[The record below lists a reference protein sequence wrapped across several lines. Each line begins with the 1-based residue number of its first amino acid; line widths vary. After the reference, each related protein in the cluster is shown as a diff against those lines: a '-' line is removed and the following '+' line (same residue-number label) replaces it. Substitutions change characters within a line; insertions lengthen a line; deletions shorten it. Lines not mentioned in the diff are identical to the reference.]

1 MTARNDITGDEL
13 KSKINSD
20 AYRNNYDAIFGKK
33 TRKNISLAGQ
43 IEEREREIRESQQ
56 RFIKENESND

>member
-13 KSKINSD
+13 KSKTNSE

-33 TRKNISLAGQ
+33 TRKDTSQ
-43 IEEREREIRESQQ
+43 SPQTTTRERETTEGEQGSS
-56 RFIKENESND
+56 EEV